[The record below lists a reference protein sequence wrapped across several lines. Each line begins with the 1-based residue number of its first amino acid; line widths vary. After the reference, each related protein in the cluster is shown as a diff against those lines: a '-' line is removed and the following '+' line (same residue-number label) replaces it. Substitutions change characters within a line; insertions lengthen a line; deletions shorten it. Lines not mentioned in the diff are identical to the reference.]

1 MCMFDWRALY
11 TYIFTLH
18 SSHYLQRSNSCV
30 RYYIIMA
37 VYGKSGKTV
46 IAVFTGTKTKER
58 TRKKRVTSIPG
69 THPFSSVCAFL
80 CAGFGFGT
88 PAVLRLLWAQVS
100 AVTDTRNLCRH
111 DFDVEL

>member
-1 MCMFDWRALY
+1 
-11 TYIFTLH
+11 
-18 SSHYLQRSNSCV
+18 
-30 RYYIIMA
+30 MA

-46 IAVFTGTKTKER
+46 IAVFMGTKTKER